1 MKHTKN
7 ALLSSV
13 AAAAMM
19 AGVGVACAQAPSP
32 APAAQ
37 QSGPAEK
44 MGPAL
49 KEGTTQ
55 AAPDAKAPEAGK
67 PGKKASEPKAE
78 MKKDKGA
85 QAPAPADK
93 STTGQAPIADSKSKA
108 TVGQAPQDNANDDK
122 KSKSMSPETKSPG
135 KTSSDM
141 KADGKTSDKPGAAKT
156 SDKPV
161 TTGQGAAGG
170 TANLSTEQRTRIRT
184 VIKQQN
190 AQPITNVNFAISVG
204 TSVPRSVRFYSL
216 PLELVDIYP
225 GWRGYDYFLVGNQII
240 VVNPRTLEI
249 VAVLDA

>member
-1 MKHTKN
+1 
-7 ALLSSV
+7 
-13 AAAAMM
+13 
-19 AGVGVACAQAPSP
+19 
-32 APAAQ
+32 
-37 QSGPAEK
+37 
-44 MGPAL
+44 
-49 KEGTTQ
+49 
-55 AAPDAKAPEAGK
+55 
-67 PGKKASEPKAE
+67 

-85 QAPAPADK
+85 QAPAPAGK
-93 STTGQAPIADSKSKA
+93 SATGQAPIADSKSKA
-108 TVGQAPQDNANDDK
+108 TLGQAPRDDSRDDK
-122 KSKSMSPETKSPG
+122 PKGASPATKSPG

-141 KADGKTSDKPGAAKT
+141 KADGKTSDKP
-156 SDKPV
+156 V

-170 TANLSTEQRTRIRT
+170 TASLSTEQRTRIRT